1 MMDPF
6 DESDDASEQSLTRP
20 GPRPLTHARSP
31 PSTSPS
37 NAQPLSA
44 ARPLLGDAADDV
56 DDPFGIERADS
67 PLPRGERPPSR
78 ASRGASMTEADEE
91 GSVGSP
97 SGIFGAGVS
106 QRPKDVTHT
115 SASQMLSSNTGAG
128 PSRYRD
134 EPSSGSQGAVKLA
147 SIGSAKAAKTERST
161 DERELSSEEELSRLL
176 ATVEQGDHAR
186 PSSSLSSRTSKSTAS
201 RRSDKRKAAG
211 SESLATL
218 KALGRRI
225 VRSARQ
231 NEEEDASS
239 HRARDRENGPI
250 RLESVPGEEG
260 SSEMLK
266 GRAWRR
272 LSERERAL
280 WMWAN
285 VEDLD
290 DFLREVS
297 LTCESQLDWTRTL
310 TLTLSFHL
318 PCPALC
324 VLHWQRVGLH
334 RSYAL
339 VELAYDRLCDRVLD
353 VPLWLRRLLEHTT

>member
-6 DESDDASEQSLTRP
+6 DESDDASEHSPTRQ

-31 PSTSPS
+31 PPTSSS
-37 NAQPLSA
+37 NAQSLSA
-44 ARPLLGDAADDV
+44 ARPLLGAAADDV
-56 DDPFGIERADS
+56 EDPFGIERADS
-67 PLPRGERPPSR
+67 PLRSGERPPSQ
-78 ASRGASMTEADEE
+78 ASRGASVTEADEE

-97 SGIFGAGVS
+97 SGIFGARVS
-106 QRPKDVTHT
+106 QRPRNVTHT

-134 EPSSGSQGAVKLA
+134 EPSSSTQGAVKLA
-147 SIGSAKAAKTERST
+147 SIGSAKAANTERST
-161 DERELSSEEELSRLL
+161 DERELSSEEESSRLL

-186 PSSSLSSRTSKSTAS
+186 PHSSLSSRTSKSDAS

-239 HRARDRENGPI
+239 HRARDRDNGPI
-250 RLESVPGEEG
+250 RLEPVPGEEG

-297 LTCESQLDWTRTL
+297 LTCERPLDRTRVL
-310 TLTLSFHL
+310 ILKSSFHS
-318 PCPALC
+318 PGPALY
-324 VLHWQRVGLH
+324 VLHRQRAGLH
-334 RSYAL
+334 RSHAL
-339 VELAYDRLCDRVLD
+339 VELAYHRLCDRVLD
-353 VPLWLRRLLEHTT
+353 IPLRLR